1 MRMISAILVCVLALW
16 VVDFSFFDGNYFRAA
31 YALLTLSPH

>member
-1 MRMISAILVCVLALW
+1 MIIAILVCALALW
-16 VVDFSFFDGNYFRAA
+16 VIDFNFFGGNYFRAA